1 MLRIFNTIFA
11 IVLVVACSPAPV
23 ASLSEENGDIEL
35 ATYRYNLNNALNG
48 CLADSLM
55 HHYQPFERGLFIP
68 LDKNTPLYAI
78 RESSE
83 VWFQLGAMTLAEHSA
98 MLSLAFFHNGPREDI
113 IRRLAEINLV
123 TGQYEAAR
131 KYLNILADSP
141 QNRKWVRQ
149 HTPGNFSKAT
159 EKWLESKRKD
169 MPRRDFVHGAYEIRP
184 ALVSLLEANPDNTL
198 AREYLLC
205 YDLLVKD
212 LQSFAK
218 DFDPAKSSSRLYEE
232 AMTILFASRGGAS
245 AEEIEHYHVSRE
257 TLADFEEYNRIYQ
270 VSGNSMKA
278 VQSEFGTTYWFYY
291 QFARR
296 NEK

>member
-11 IVLVVACSPAPV
+11 IVLVVACSPASV
-23 ASLSEENGDIEL
+23 ATLSEENGDIEL

-55 HHYQPFERGLFIP
+55 YHYQPFERGLFIP
-68 LDKNTPLYAI
+68 LEGKTPLDAI
-78 RESSE
+78 RASSE
-83 VWFQLGAMTLAEHSA
+83 VWFQLGEMTLAEHSA
-98 MLSLAFFHNGPREDI
+98 MLSLAFFHNEPREDI

-141 QNRKWVRQ
+141 HNRKWVRQ
-149 HTPGNFSKAT
+149 HTPGRFGKAT

-169 MPRRDFVHGAYEIRP
+169 MPRRDFVHGAYDIRP
-184 ALVSLLEANPDNTL
+184 ALLSLLEANPDNAL

-205 YDLLVKD
+205 YDLLIKD
-212 LQSFAK
+212 LQSFAL

-245 AEEIEHYHVSRE
+245 AEELDHYRVSRE
-257 TLADFEEYNRIYQ
+257 TLSDFEEYNRIYTA
-270 VSGNSMKA
+270 SGNSMKA
-278 VQSEFGTTYWFYY
+278 VQAAFGTTYWFYY
-291 QFARR
+291 QFAKR